1 MLGQWLWLSWQ
12 SGRFLSL
19 PIPEVRGSDPVIG
32 KNVIMNIF
40 TVKFIEKTK
49 LNVSSVTR
57 LGKILPLWQNFKA
70 FGQLLKA
77 LFTI

>member
-1 MLGQWLWLSWQ
+1 MWLSWQ

-19 PIPEVRGSDPVIG
+19 PIPEVCGSDPVIG

-57 LGKILPLWQNFKA
+57 LGKILPL
-70 FGQLLKA
+70 
-77 LFTI
+77 